1 MSDAEAAV
9 QQAQA
14 ALAAAQ
20 AAVAAEQA
28 QAKAQADSQA
38 AQQAE
43 AALGKGVGGFVGD
56 LIRRVEALEEQVFG
70 HSQEATSTPAADPT
84 SESESPDVPSQPAQE
99 APQAAQE
106 SLYSPPSVGEPQ

>member
-1 MSDAEAAV
+1 MSDATDAV

-38 AQQAE
+38 AQHAE

-70 HSQEATSTPAADPT
+70 HSQEAPSVTVPDPT
-84 SESESPDVPSQPAQE
+84 PEEETPQVASPPAQE

-106 SLYSPPSVGEPQ
+106 SLYSPPALGEPQ

>member
-1 MSDAEAAV
+1 MSDATDAV
-9 QQAQA
+9 QRAQA
-14 ALAAAQ
+14 ELAAAQ

-43 AALGKGVGGFVGD
+43 TALGKGVGGFVAD

-70 HSQEATSTPAADPT
+70 HSQEAPSTPAPDPT
-84 SESESPDVPSQPAQE
+84 SAEETPAVLSQPAQE

>member
-70 HSQEATSTPAADPT
+70 HSQKTPST
-84 SESESPDVPSQPAQE
+84 PAQE

-106 SLYSPPSVGEPQ
+106 SLYSPPALGEPQ